1 MAAVCKASWER
12 RSEGEPE
19 ECLICN
25 VRGGREAV
33 GKEAIKERGVKKNG
47 GNKRMR
53 EKERKTGGWKVKEVK
68 ERQWEQKEA
77 RQERGGGGEEGWV
90 RAGKEQ
96 RGNKQ

>member
-1 MAAVCKASWER
+1 
-12 RSEGEPE
+12 
-19 ECLICN
+19 
-25 VRGGREAV
+25 
-33 GKEAIKERGVKKNG
+33 
-47 GNKRMR
+47 MR

-68 ERQWEQKEA
+68 ERQWDQKEA